1 MAKSRG
7 AAKEQYW
14 RGVVRRLEAS
24 GLGVRRFCEQEGLV
38 EHRLHWWRRTLRQ
51 RDQERAEGPVRGR
64 MDKWAPHKPGR
75 PARGKAGSA
84 RAAKAVRGTR
94 SGLVGRRGE
103 RGAKPAFVPV
113 ELAVSVVGPIEVVHP
128 RGHVVRVPAV
138 FDVAALGRVL
148 AAIDGQTGV
157 PEGP

>member
-1 MAKSRG
+1 MAKSRD

-14 RGVVRRLEAS
+14 RRVIRRLEAS
-24 GLGVRRFCEQEGLV
+24 GLGVRRFCEQEGLA
-38 EHRLHWWRRTLRQ
+38 ERRLHWWRRTLRQ
-51 RDQERAEGPVRGR
+51 RDQERAGGPARGG
-64 MDKWAPHKPGR
+64 MDKSARHKPGR

-84 RAAKAVRGTR
+84 KAAKAVRGTR
-94 SGLVGRRGE
+94 SGPVGRRGE

-113 ELAVSVVGPIEVVHP
+113 ELALSVAGPIEVVHP
-128 RGHVVRVPAV
+128 RGHVVRIPAV
-138 FDVAALGRVL
+138 FDAAALGRVL